1 MHTITDLR
9 RKAKQSPTRPVQT
22 SAAFAPVGTAGF
34 ASEVTLHIPHFH
46 KAYEHWKTLR
56 KTGVKSGFAA
66 V

>member
-9 RKAKQSPTRPVQT
+9 RKTKQSPTRPVQT

-46 KAYEHWKTLR
+46 KAYEHWKTLG